1 MSSVGSR
8 VSLSRFPA
16 RWSHLAEKETRQLNM
31 PEHIPSAKPL
41 RTLAGHVLIAAAWLL
56 ACASQTV
63 GQEAEGLQP
72 TITDDAQ
79 EPASPP
85 PFALKP
91 LPSIDDIQSE
101 EETSAAR
108 RPAPVVDPYAPQGI
122 DAGGLRLF
130 PSIAVG
136 AEYTSNVAQSPDDPQ
151 SAAGVAVKPG
161 LRLQSDWSRHELT
174 GNVSGD
180 FTFFPKYSEN
190 DQRALDADANFRLDI
205 RRTTT
210 ADFGA
215 FYTLDQAGREDS
227 ELPDAAAERR
237 TDQTFGVRAG
247 LTHNLGAFDAEVRAG
262 VAREVFGDVELNGGG
277 VEDNSDRNLIA
288 PTAGFRFT
296 YSDPP
301 VLKPFI
307 DVAVTPRIHDD
318 KRDRNGLKR
327 DSLEAAAQLGVAI
340 DNGPLWSG
348 EVALAYLR
356 RSYSDETLDSAS
368 AIGINGNLTW
378 RPTDITTIVLSAG
391 TSLEDAT
398 SAAQSASKVYTGRI
412 DVTQAMRENIDAFA
426 GAGFALEK
434 GGQNAEKT
442 FETTIGLNWQ
452 LTPEWAWT
460 ASYDTTWFKGAIP
473 DDDYTEHRIL
483 TGIVL
488 RR

>member
-8 VSLSRFPA
+8 VL
-16 RWSHLAEKETRQLNM
+16 
-31 PEHIPSAKPL
+31 
-41 RTLAGHVLIAAAWLL
+41 LIAAAWLL
-56 ACASQTV
+56 ACASHAR
-63 GQEAEGLQP
+63 GQEVDGLQP
-72 TITDDAQ
+72 TITCDQA
-79 EPASPP
+79 ETAAPPP

-91 LPSIDDIQSE
+91 LPSIDDIQSQE
-101 EETSAAR
+101 EETAAR
-108 RPAPVVDPYAPQGI
+108 RPAPIVDPYAPQGI

-136 AEYTSNVAQSPDDPQ
+136 AEYTNNVAQSSDDPQ
-151 SAAGVAVKPG
+151 SAVGVAVKPG

-180 FTFFPKYSEN
+180 FAFFPKHSEN
-190 DQRALDADANFRLDI
+190 DRRALDAEVNFRLDI

-210 ADFGA
+210 VDFNT

-227 ELPDAAAERR
+227 ELPDAAVERR
-237 TDQTFGVRAG
+237 TDQAFGVRAA
-247 LTHNLGAFDAEVRAG
+247 LTHNLGAFDAEARTG
-262 VAREVFGDVELNGGG
+262 VAREVFGDVELNDGGI
-277 VEDNSDRNLIA
+277 EDNSDRNLIA
-288 PTAGFRFT
+288 PTAGLRFT

-301 VLKPFI
+301 MLKPFI

-318 KRDRNGLKR
+318 RRDRNGLKR
-327 DSLEAAAQLGVAI
+327 DSLEAAAQIGVAI

-356 RSYSDETLDSAS
+356 RSYSDENLDSAS

-378 RPTDITTIVLSAG
+378 RPTDITSIVLSAG

-398 SAAQSASKVYTGRI
+398 SAAASASKVFTGRI
-412 DVTQAMRENIDAFA
+412 DVTQALRENIDAFA
-426 GAGFALEK
+426 GAGFTLDKASQ
-434 GGQNAEKT
+434 GTDKT
-442 FETTIGLNWQ
+442 FETTVGVNWQ

-460 ASYDTTWFKGAIP
+460 ASYDATWFRGVTSA
-473 DDDYTEHRIL
+473 DSYTEHRIL